1 MSVKYW
7 QTFGTLK
14 FPLMKYRYKYVYNPE
29 SSFTIRQLYA
39 LNFDKINF
47 FHQTGVKMLYL
58 FAFSENISAKIL
70 IFSLKTRMAKK
81 RY

>member
-14 FPLMKYRYKYVYNPE
+14 FPLMKYRYKYVYNSE

-39 LNFDKINF
+39 LNFDKLKLFSSNRRENALFICF
-47 FHQTGVKMLYL
+47 FGEY
-58 FAFSENISAKIL
+58 IS
-70 IFSLKTRMAKK
+70 
-81 RY
+81 